1 MNPDFIRVTA
11 ICVFRSGDRILVF
24 EAFDSVKGTPF
35 YRPLGGGVDAG
46 ETTHDAIVREIREE
60 IDAEITDLQLLGV
73 LENLFNLE
81 GEPGHE
87 IVFVYDGRFIDETV
101 YERSELTVH
110 EDNGDILRAV
120 WRSLDS
126 FDSHHRLVPE
136 GLASL
141 LVSVEPS
148 QRDA

>member
-1 MNPDFIRVTA
+1 MIA

-136 GLASL
+136 GLGITAR
-141 LVSVEPS
+141 V
-148 QRDA
+148 R